1 VGQYES
7 NAFGLYDM
15 TGNVFEWCGDWYGA
29 DYYENSPAEDPTG
42 HFLARNGYA
51 AAALGTTF
59 PQ

>member
-1 VGQYES
+1 
-7 NAFGLYDM
+7 M